1 MKKMSLFFSVFMS
14 LAFFAHAQVILGG
27 SASLL
32 SNDGNSQWGGGVQ
45 LKFMIAERLA
55 IGGTVRAYPK
65 NFAEEN
71 VNIGG
76 TPSTVRSGNAVVPV
90 AGMIEYYLGKN
101 NNFQPYLGTDAG
113 LYFNKNFTEIS
124 SGNTTVVNQET
135 SKSYFGIA
143 PKGGL
148 QIKLGGLFAIFGQAQ
163 YHFLFGSGD
172 PDKITVPGFGG
183 ASIETKPSDKFW
195 TFDAG
200 ILLRLRAAGK

>member
-1 MKKMSLFFSVFMS
+1 MKKMSLFFIAFMF
-14 LAFFAHAQVILGG
+14 LAVFAHSQVILGG

-32 SNDGNSQWGGGVQ
+32 SNDGNSQIGGGVQ
-45 LKFMIAERLA
+45 LKFMFGDRLA
-55 IGGTVRAYPK
+55 IGGTIRAYPK
-65 NFAEEN
+65 NFEEEI

-76 TPSTVRSGNAVVPV
+76 STGTLRSANAVVPV

-101 NNFQPYLGTDAG
+101 NNFQPYLGTDVG
-113 LYFNKNFTEIS
+113 LYFNKNFTEFD
-124 SGNTTVVNQET
+124 SGNTTIVNQEN
-135 SKSYFGIA
+135 SKTYFGIA
-143 PKGGL
+143 PKGGM

-195 TFDAG
+195 TFDVG
-200 ILLRLRAAGK
+200 ILMRLRAAGK

>member
-1 MKKMSLFFSVFMS
+1 MFFIAFMF

-32 SNDGNSQWGGGVQ
+32 SNDGNSQFGGGVQ
-45 LKFMIAERLA
+45 LKFMLGDRLA

-65 NFAEEN
+65 NFEEEIIN
-71 VNIGG
+71 VGG
-76 TPSTVRSGNAVVPV
+76 TTGTLRSGNAVVPV
-90 AGMIEYYLGKN
+90 LGMIEYYLGKN

-113 LYFNKNFTEIS
+113 LYFNKNFTEFD
-124 SGNTTVVNQET
+124 SGNTTVINQEN
-135 SKSYFGIA
+135 SKTFFGIA

-183 ASIETKPSDKFW
+183 ASIETRPSDKFW